1 MFFVKN
7 GGKLMSEKQIKI
19 SYKPLWRMLV
29 ERDMT
34 KVDLRKK
41 TKIAPSTFTK
51 MSNNEQVSLDILAR
65 ICLEL
70 ECGFDDVVEIIKERK
85 ELEE

>member
-1 MFFVKN
+1 MFFVKH

-19 SYKPLWRMLV
+19 SYKPLWRMLL

-70 ECGFDDVVEIIKERK
+70 ECGFDDVVEIMKERK
-85 ELEE
+85 ELKE

>member
-1 MFFVKN
+1 
-7 GGKLMSEKQIKI
+7 MSEKQIKI
-19 SYKPLWRMLV
+19 SYKPLWRLLL

-41 TKIAPSTFTK
+41 TQIAPSTFTK

-70 ECGFDDVVEIIKERK
+70 GCGFDDIVMISPENETGKTV
-85 ELEE
+85 

>member
-1 MFFVKN
+1 
-7 GGKLMSEKQIKI
+7 MSEKQIKI
-19 SYKPLWRMLV
+19 SYKPLWRMLL

-70 ECGFDDVVEIIKERK
+70 ECGFDDVVEIMKERK
-85 ELEE
+85 ELKE

>member
-1 MFFVKN
+1 
-7 GGKLMSEKQIKI
+7 MSEKLIKI
-19 SYKPLWRMLV
+19 SYKPLWRLLL

-51 MSNNEQVSLDILAR
+51 MSNNEQVSLNILAR

-70 ECGFDDVVEIIKERK
+70 NCKLDDIVEISPEKGTAKNDTIE
-85 ELEE
+85 

>member
-1 MFFVKN
+1 
-7 GGKLMSEKQIKI
+7 MSDNQIKI
-19 SYKPLWRMLV
+19 SYKPLWRLIL

-70 ECGFDDVVEIIKERK
+70 ECGFDDIVEIDKKQI
-85 ELEE
+85 

>member
-1 MFFVKN
+1 
-7 GGKLMSEKQIKI
+7 MSEKQIKI
-19 SYKPLWRMLV
+19 SYKPLWRMLL

-51 MSNNEQVSLDILAR
+51 MSKNEQVTLDILAT

-70 ECGFDDVVEIIKERK
+70 ECGFDDVVEIMKERK

>member
-1 MFFVKN
+1 MFFVKH
-7 GGKLMSEKQIKI
+7 GGKEMSEKQIKI
-19 SYKPLWRMLV
+19 SYKPLWRLLL

-41 TKIAPSTFTK
+41 TQIAPSTFTK

-70 ECGFDDVVEIIKERK
+70 ECGFDDVVEIERRY
-85 ELEE
+85 LE